1 MFDTCSVESHPC
13 NCGVYIYNICYI
25 YYIYYYD
32 ILLLLSLLLH
42 MYICRYLPTCGEF
55 KGCLAQ
61 NQPLFGTWMP
71 SDSSSEHVGKEMR

>member
-1 MFDTCSVESHPC
+1 MQLWCVYM
-13 NCGVYIYNICYI
+13 YIYIYI
-25 YYIYYYD
+25 IFIIYYYIY
-32 ILLLLSLLLH
+32 ILLLLLSLLLH